1 MIMIMDMN
9 MMIVGFYY
17 QYLSVV
23 LLIIGIFNIE
33 FIVICFLIIYVN
45 KERYIRNVYISLL

>member
-1 MIMIMDMN
+1 MIMNMNMN

-33 FIVICFLIIYVN
+33 FIVIVFNIYGS
-45 KERYIRNVYISLL
+45 KERYIGNVYISLL